1 MNKKNILIINGP
13 NLNLL
18 GTREPDIYGRVSFK
32 DYLSNLEELFGDRA
46 GLIHFQSNSE
56 GGIID
61 FIQENSPKAD
71 GIVINGGAYTHSSVA
86 IRDALSNV
94 RIPKVEVHISNVH
107 NREEFRHF
115 SYFSAVC
122 DGVIVGLG
130 LKGYDLAVQYVL
142 SLGEE

>member
-1 MNKKNILIINGP
+1 MRKKNILIINGP

-18 GTREPDIYGRVSFK
+18 GSREPEIYGRESFASC
-32 DYLSNLEELFGDRA
+32 LSNLENLFGEEA
-46 GLIHFQSNSE
+46 SLTYFQSNSE

-61 FIQENSPKAD
+61 FIQENSPGAD
-71 GIVINGGAYTHSSVA
+71 GIVINGGAYTHTSVA

-94 RIPKVEVHISNVH
+94 RVPKVEVHISNVH

-130 LKGYDLAVQYVL
+130 LSGYEFALRYVL
-142 SLGEE
+142 SR